1 MAGESIADSSLVAAL
16 RDLVADVKDLFQK
29 EMRLAKAEISEKVSG
44 FAQAGIWMA
53 ATGLLGLMAFFLLLQ
68 AIVFGIA
75 SLGLAMHWSCLIVAV
90 ALAAIAAA
98 LFFYG
103 RSLARSSLSPDRTLN
118 QISQDLRT
126 IRSS

>member
-1 MAGESIADSSLVAAL
+1 MAGESIAESGLVTAL
-16 RDLVADVKDLFQK
+16 RDLVADVRDLLQK
-29 EMRLAKAEISEKVSG
+29 EMRLAKAEIGEKVSG

-53 ATGLLGLMAFFLLLQ
+53 AAGLLGLMALFLLLQ

-75 SLGLAMHWSCLIVAV
+75 AFGLAMHWSCLIVAV
-90 ALAAIAAA
+90 AVAAIAAG

-103 RSLARSSLSPDRTLN
+103 RSLARGSLSPERTMN